1 MGTHR
6 LTSSKGPDVTNMIV
20 EVTLLDGT
28 VVKYDIDGKGKGLEL
43 LEKVADQ
50 LQLIE
55 KDYFG
60 FLIVDHRDKT
70 LTWLQNDRKLN
81 QQLKEDHSC
90 IFQVKFYP
98 PEPAQLQEDLT
109 RYQMCLQI
117 QNDIKNG
124 KLPCSFVTH
133 ALLGAYL
140 VQSELGDYDPDEHG
154 ATIEYLRDF
163 DFAPCQTD
171 DLLEKIMEIHRS
183 TLKGQSPAE
192 AELHYLENAKKLAM
206 YGVSLHHAKDSENV
220 DIMLGVCSSGILVYR
235 DRLRINRFAWPKIIK
250 ISYKRNG
257 FYIKLRPGEFEQFES
272 TIGFKLSN
280 HRAAKRLWKICVEH
294 HSFFRLLSPEPRE
307 KFKFPRFGSKFRYS
321 GRTQHQAQLSTK
333 IYREQKDEASP
344 DDLHTRADYHAQN
357 TSYHP
362 TKRFHPQDPAE
373 EANHFPNGNGSVTTH
388 SNSMTAISDIPIVE
402 PITGNKRHT
411 YYGARQPSAPSP
423 PPPKPSVSKDSD
435 KQPLLGSSSSGSK
448 PLLSDNLIILEE
460 KVEQERTAAAAHDQ
474 ESPIPK
480 ICVDSEHKEKLIEI
494 EVNIFT
500 DSKINE
506 EETEDNNTKLIGE
519 FS

>member
-1 MGTHR
+1 MV
-6 LTSSKGPDVTNMIV
+6 KV
-20 EVTLLDGT
+20 EVTLLDGKP
-28 VVKYDIDGKGKGLEL
+28 VLFDLDSKSSGEDL
-43 LEKVADQ
+43 LGQVAEY
-50 LQLIE
+50 LQLVE

-60 FLIVDHRDKT
+60 FLHIDKRDKT
-70 LTWLQNDRKLN
+70 LTWLHNDRKLGK
-81 QQLKEDHSC
+81 QLSGSDHKC

-140 VQSELGDYDPDEHG
+140 VQSELGDYDTAEHG
-154 ATIEYLRDF
+154 TTIDYLRDF
-163 DFAPCQTD
+163 DFAPVQSD
-171 DLLEKIMEIHRS
+171 DLLEKIMEIHRT

-280 HRAAKRLWKICVEH
+280 HRSAKRLWV
-294 HSFFRLLSPEPRE
+294 
-307 KFKFPRFGSKFRYS
+307 
-321 GRTQHQAQLSTK
+321 
-333 IYREQKDEASP
+333 
-344 DDLHTRADYHAQN
+344 
-357 TSYHP
+357 
-362 TKRFHPQDPAE
+362 
-373 EANHFPNGNGSVTTH
+373 
-388 SNSMTAISDIPIVE
+388 
-402 PITGNKRHT
+402 
-411 YYGARQPSAPSP
+411 
-423 PPPKPSVSKDSD
+423 
-435 KQPLLGSSSSGSK
+435 
-448 PLLSDNLIILEE
+448 
-460 KVEQERTAAAAHDQ
+460 
-474 ESPIPK
+474 
-480 ICVDSEHKEKLIEI
+480 SEHKRIALLQY
-494 EVNIFT
+494 
-500 DSKINE
+500 KIINSRF
-506 EETEDNNTKLIGE
+506 LLM
-519 FS
+519 

>member
-1 MGTHR
+1 MLASILLVHQVLMKTIY
-6 LTSSKGPDVTNMIV
+6 LTSRKLISSKGSDVTKMIV

-28 VVKYDIDGKGKGLEL
+28 VVKYDMDAKGKGLEL

-154 ATIEYLRDF
+154 TSIEYLRDF

-183 TLKGQSPAE
+183 TLK
-192 AELHYLENAKKLAM
+192 
-206 YGVSLHHAKDSENV
+206 V
-220 DIMLGVCSSGILVYR
+220 
-235 DRLRINRFAWPKIIK
+235 
-250 ISYKRNG
+250 
-257 FYIKLRPGEFEQFES
+257 
-272 TIGFKLSN
+272 
-280 HRAAKRLWKICVEH
+280 
-294 HSFFRLLSPEPRE
+294 
-307 KFKFPRFGSKFRYS
+307 
-321 GRTQHQAQLSTK
+321 QL
-333 IYREQKDEASP
+333 
-344 DDLHTRADYHAQN
+344 
-357 TSYHP
+357 
-362 TKRFHPQDPAE
+362 
-373 EANHFPNGNGSVTTH
+373 
-388 SNSMTAISDIPIVE
+388 
-402 PITGNKRHT
+402 
-411 YYGARQPSAPSP
+411 
-423 PPPKPSVSKDSD
+423 
-435 KQPLLGSSSSGSK
+435 
-448 PLLSDNLIILEE
+448 LII
-460 KVEQERTAAAAHDQ
+460 
-474 ESPIPK
+474 
-480 ICVDSEHKEKLIEI
+480 SELPGDPPNKFWTWI
-494 EVNIFT
+494 
-500 DSKINE
+500 
-506 EETEDNNTKLIGE
+506 
-519 FS
+519 